1 MPKTVLLLRHAKSSR
16 EDPEL
21 ADFDRPLTGRG
32 RRDAPRMGT
41 WMHEAGLKPDL
52 VLCSDA
58 KRARETW
65 AGLGET
71 LRCAAPVLFERGLY
85 MASAKALCRR
95 LQRLPGTVGSVLVI
109 GHNPGLEDAAQALAD
124 GRGEAL
130 ERLRGKFPTAALARL
145 DFDIE
150 DWARLE
156 PGTGRLS
163 LFMTPGHLGS
173 GGP

>member
-1 MPKTVLLLRHAKSSR
+1 MGKTVLLLRHAKSSR

-32 RRDAPRMGT
+32 RRDAPRMGA

-65 AGLGET
+65 AGLAET

-95 LQRLPGTVGSVLVI
+95 LQRLPGKVGSVLVI
-109 GHNPGLEDAAQALAD
+109 AHNPGLEEAAQALAD
-124 GRGEAL
+124 GSGEPM
-130 ERLRGKFPTAALARL
+130 ERLQRKFPTAALARL
-145 DFDIE
+145 DFEIE
-150 DWARLE
+150 EWSQLQ
-156 PGTGRLS
+156 PGSGRMS
-163 LFMTPGHLGS
+163 QFVTPGALD
-173 GGP
+173 